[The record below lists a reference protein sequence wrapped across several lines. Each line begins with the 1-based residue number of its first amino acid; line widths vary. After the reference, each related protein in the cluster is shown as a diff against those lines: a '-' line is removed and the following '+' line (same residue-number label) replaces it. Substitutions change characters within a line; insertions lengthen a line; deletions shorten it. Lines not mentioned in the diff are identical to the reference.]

1 MNRIARLIVLGLG
14 IVFLMAIQ
22 ACGSDATA
30 TPASPARDTS
40 APTSAPVATAAATR
54 APAATA
60 MPTEAPAPA
69 TAPTEA
75 PAPTVAPTE
84 APAMAAMPKVKR
96 LIVAAGMEREGS
108 DPTTMVLQFAF
119 QNAPMYEGLSWI
131 ANDGNYE
138 PMLASWEFS
147 EDLTTWTWHLRDDV
161 IWHRDFGDFTA
172 RDLLHS
178 IDQRI
183 KEESVSPNLNKFKAL
198 VESGGVNVVDDHT
211 VIYTGDATLDWWAIE
226 TNDAYHSIL
235 SQAHFDAEGQDGLDN
250 SPVGTGPYQ
259 FVERVLGSHVLY
271 ERVAYDHWR
280 VNPDFEELMILKVG
294 ENSTRLAMLLTEEAH
309 IASLP
314 GDLEPVAVAGGME
327 IIEASLPST
336 PVYTMFGG
344 AFHPDGIIRE
354 GSIRKGTSPDLPYSD
369 IFHPVTEVPWA
380 DIRVRKALNHAVDR
394 NTIRDTILRGRG
406 EPMAV
411 TFFHDTLPGWNQDW
425 IDSYEEHYGYD
436 PDLAR
441 QLLAEVEAEI
451 GQPLDWSQVIFLL
464 TARPELPELLDIG
477 EAVNNYW
484 REVGAD
490 VELVTGEFSEWASHF
505 FTVTIGGVA
514 WTDASRRFLDP
525 QMLRNIY
532 YSRNNLCCHFYEND
546 ELDAAY
552 ERLVDSTLP
561 ADRERFMQEGG
572 NVLYD
577 NYATLPMFWLSVRFA
592 VNPEVVADYVTSGNR
607 PPRDFEF
614 VKAVR

>member
-1 MNRIARLIVLGLG
+1 MNSTARLIVLGIG
-14 IVFLMAIQ
+14 IVLLMAIV

-30 TPASPARDTS
+30 TPAPTSPPAAATP
-40 APTSAPVATAAATR
+40 APTSPPAAATPAPTSPPAAATAAP
-54 APAATA
+54 APTA
-60 MPTEAPAPA
+60 VPTEAPP
-69 TAPTEA
+69 TAAKTR
-75 PAPTVAPTE
+75 
-84 APAMAAMPKVKR
+84 R
-96 LIVAAGMEREGS
+96 LLVAAGLEREGS

-119 QNAPMYEGLSWI
+119 QNAPMYEGLSVI
-131 ANDGNYE
+131 ANDGNYQ

-147 EDLTTWTWHLRDDV
+147 EDLTTWTWNLRDDV
-161 IWHRDFGDFTA
+161 IWHRGFGDFTA
-172 RDLLHS
+172 RDLVHS
-178 IDQRI
+178 VNQRI
-183 KEESVSPNLNKFKAL
+183 KEESVSPNLNKYKAL
-198 VESGGVNVVDDHT
+198 VDSGGINVVDDHT
-211 VIYTGDATLDWWAIE
+211 VIYTGDATIDWWAIE
-226 TNDAYHSIL
+226 TNDAYHSLL

-250 SPVGTGPYQ
+250 TPVGTGPYQ

-271 ERVAYDHWR
+271 ERVPWDHWR
-280 VNPDFEELMILKVG
+280 VNPDFDELQIMKVG
-294 ENSTRLAMLLTEEAH
+294 ENSTRLAMLLAGEAH
-309 IASLP
+309 IASIP
-314 GDLEPVAVAGGME
+314 GDLESVALAGGME
-327 IIEASLPST
+327 IIEAAIPST

-344 AFHPDGIIRE
+344 AFHADGIIRE
-354 GSIRKGTSPDLPYSD
+354 GSIRKGDSPDLPYSD
-369 IFHPVTEVPWA
+369 IYHPPTEVPWA
-380 DIRVRKALNHAVDR
+380 DERVRKALNHAVDR

-411 TFFHDTLPGWNQDW
+411 TFFHETLPGWNPEW
-425 IDSYEEHYGYD
+425 IDNYEDHYGYD
-436 PDLAR
+436 PELAR
-441 QLLAEVEAEI
+441 RLLAEVEADV
-451 GQPLDWSQVIFLL
+451 GTLDWSQVIFLL
-464 TARPELPELLDIG
+464 TPRPELPELLDIG
-477 EAVNNYW
+477 ESVNNYW

-532 YSRNNLCCHFYEND
+532 YSRNNLCCHFFEND
-546 ELDAAY
+546 DLDAAY

-561 ADRERFMQEGG
+561 ADRDRFMREGG